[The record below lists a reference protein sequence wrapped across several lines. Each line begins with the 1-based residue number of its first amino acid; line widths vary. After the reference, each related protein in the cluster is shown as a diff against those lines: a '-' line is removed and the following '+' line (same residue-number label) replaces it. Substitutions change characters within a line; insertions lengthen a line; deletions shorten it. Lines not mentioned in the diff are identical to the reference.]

1 MTLFHFIFCVF
12 ISSCLKLVLLRSVR
26 GIEWQDILDVD
37 WQIIRKESFLK
48 CCNLKMETTE
58 PCYDR

>member
-1 MTLFHFIFCVF
+1 MILFHFIQFYF
-12 ISSCLKLVLLRSVR
+12 HSFYLKLDLLRNFR
-26 GIEWQDILDVD
+26 GTEWQDILDVD
-37 WQIIRKESFLK
+37 WQIIRKKSFLK